1 MSNTINI
8 TKFPKLDHLFKKSFE
23 MLNVS
28 WSRLLGKTIELEVTG
43 TEVVKSGKI
52 ISKISDSKVLMEHT
66 ITLSGKN
73 LERFHLMFFF
83 QDIII
88 ICGTALKLSENKIRD
103 MFTLASMNGEF
114 TNMFTKF
121 SNQTS
126 ESFNNIFS
134 DQLGEDIT
142 SIDYHRYFISP
153 RDNNKLKETF
163 PVTGEQM
170 VLMIG
175 LQFSLPIFGKLNF
188 DLIFPLELVEGFHG
202 ETMYYSKTR
211 KGGRILVVDD
221 SKADIAIIRKHLR
234 HKNYMIFEG
243 YDEQSALY
251 QIFSERVDLILI
263 DIYLEDENGI
273 TICRKIRRNM
283 LCDSIPIIMFSWGS
297 TKDNIVKS
305 LRSGAQDFMAK
316 PFDKDTLLNKIV
328 RFMPGNKND
337 KEFINGTLSE
347 NWSPFMNK

>member
-8 TKFPKLDHLFKKSFE
+8 TKFPKLDNLFKKSFE
-23 MLNVS
+23 MLNVN
-28 WSRLLGKTIELEVTG
+28 WSRLLGSTIEIETTG
-43 TEVVKSGKI
+43 VEVVKSGKI
-52 ISKISDSKVLMEHT
+52 ISKITDSKVLMEHT
-66 ITLSGKN
+66 ITLRERS

-88 ICGTALKLSENKIRD
+88 ICGTALKLSENKIRE
-103 MFTLASMNGEF
+103 MFTLNSMNEEF
-114 TNMFTKF
+114 TNMFTEF

-126 ESFNNIFS
+126 ESFDNIFC
-134 DQLGEDIT
+134 DQLGDDIT
-142 SIDYHRYFISP
+142 SIDYAKYFISP

-170 VLMIG
+170 VLILG
-175 LQFSLPIFGKLNF
+175 LQFSLPVFGKLNF
-188 DLIFPLELVEGFHG
+188 DLVFPLELIEGFHG

-211 KGGRILVVDD
+211 KGGRILVIDD

-234 HKNYMIFEG
+234 QKNYMIFEG
-243 YDEQSALY
+243 NDEQSALY

-273 TICRKIRRNM
+273 SICRKIRRNM

-297 TKDNIVKS
+297 TRDNIVKS

-316 PFDKDTLLNKIV
+316 PFDKDTLLKKIV
-328 RFMPGNKND
+328 RFMPGNKKNAENSSD
-337 KEFINGTLSE
+337 TLSE
-347 NWSPFMNK
+347 NWSPFNSL